1 MSGRAR
7 QFGILGLL
15 AMILA
20 TAAWPAVAAM
30 DPADLCGIETR
41 RLEQER
47 GIPDGLLTAISL
59 VESGRWDRSRGASF
73 AWPYTVMAEGR
84 GRFLPNKAAAI
95 AEVVALRARG
105 VKNIDVGCM
114 QINLQAHP
122 NAFAD
127 LNAAFDPRANV
138 DYAAKFLLNLFEET
152 RSWATAGTHYHS
164 RTPVKAAAYRTKLAL
179 AWNKTQDGGSAALG
193 TRRAYAVTN
202 YADSPHVRV
211 LKGAGA
217 ATANSPAPGAMPVV
231 YHGLNDSSLAQ
242 RAAKL
247 EAERAAVK
255 EKTAAERAQ
264 AKKDAQNW
272 RQEKLA
278 EWYVRKIK
286 RD

>member
-1 MSGRAR
+1 M
-7 QFGILGLL
+7 IGLCAL
-15 AMILA
+15 VMAGLA
-20 TAAWPAVAAM
+20 TPARASM
-30 DPADLCGIETR
+30 DPADLCGVETR
-41 RLEQER
+41 RLERDR

-59 VESGRWDRSRGASF
+59 VESGRWDNSRKASF

-105 VKNIDVGCM
+105 VRNIDVGCM

-127 LNAAFDPRANV
+127 LNTAFDPRANV
-138 DYAAKFLLNLFEET
+138 NYAATFLVNLFDET
-152 RSWATAGTHYHS
+152 GSWATAGTHYHS

-179 AWNKTQDGGSAALG
+179 AWNKTQTGGSAALG
-193 TRRAYAVTN
+193 TRRAYAAT
-202 YADSPHVRV
+202 YAESPHVHI
-211 LKGAGA
+211 LKGVGDA
-217 ATANSPAPGAMPVV
+217 AKTAKPGALPVV
-231 YHGLNDSSLAQ
+231 YRGLNDLALQQ

-247 EAERAAVK
+247 AEERAAQK
-255 EKTAAERAQ
+255 EKVEADRAG
-264 AKKDAQNW
+264 AKKAADAW